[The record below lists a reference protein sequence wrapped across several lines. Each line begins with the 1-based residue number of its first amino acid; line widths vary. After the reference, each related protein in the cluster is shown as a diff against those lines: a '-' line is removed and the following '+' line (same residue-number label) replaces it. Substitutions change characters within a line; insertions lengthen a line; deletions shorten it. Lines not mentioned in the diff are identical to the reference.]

1 MSVSRLRIAATCQA
15 ESRTSGGRTDAPPH
29 RNLPGIGRSAIG
41 FHRQEAL
48 PLYISTYSGVDVY
61 LFVVDAQISMTLWQS
76 SALDSGLPLRKPYGF
91 FLLGVRRVLSG
102 LTVCPTLRHHHPQW
116 RQLSVVACIRLELKY
131 IKVDLQISIKPI
143 CSSAQLHRIWHAI
156 LEQKQ

>member
-15 ESRTSGGRTDAPPH
+15 ESRTSGGRTDARLIETFLAWEGP
-29 RNLPGIGRSAIG
+29 LLVFIGKTRY
-41 FHRQEAL
+41 
-48 PLYISTYSGVDVY
+48 LYISTYSRVDVY

-156 LEQKQ
+156 LEQK